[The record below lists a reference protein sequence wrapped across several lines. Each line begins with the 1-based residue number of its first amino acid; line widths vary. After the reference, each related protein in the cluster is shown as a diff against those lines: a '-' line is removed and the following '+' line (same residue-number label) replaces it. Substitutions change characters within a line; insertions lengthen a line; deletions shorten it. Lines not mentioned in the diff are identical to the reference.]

1 LFYGFLF
8 DVELLDQGFLFLAY
22 FVGIDNYLKTNI
34 METENKNENADE
46 RFNRN
51 QESNLVD
58 TEAQNLTFNEKK
70 GSYELDVESA
80 DPEEEDYQHP
90 DPYETGGDDFSSEYD
105 EANQYVGD
113 EYAKDASLEK
123 DADSLGMH
131 IIGEDSLKINRR
143 DEEIAKTPEDERDD
157 LDEECYPKNI

>member
-1 LFYGFLF
+1 
-8 DVELLDQGFLFLAY
+8 
-22 FVGIDNYLKTNI
+22 

-157 LDEECYPKNI
+157 LDEEGYPKNI

>member
-1 LFYGFLF
+1 LF

-157 LDEECYPKNI
+157 LDEEGYPKNI